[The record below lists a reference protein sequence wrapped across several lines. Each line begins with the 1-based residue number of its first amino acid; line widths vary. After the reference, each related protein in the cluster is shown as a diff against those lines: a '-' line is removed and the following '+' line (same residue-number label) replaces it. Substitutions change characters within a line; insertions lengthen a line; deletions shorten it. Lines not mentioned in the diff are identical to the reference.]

1 MKQIEIYENL
11 NIIFKDILD
20 INEINL
26 TNETTAEDVE
36 NWDSLSHINLIV
48 AIEKNFNI
56 SFTTREAK
64 SFNNVGEMVELI
76 FAKLN

>member
-1 MKQIEIYENL
+1 MNQHEIYEKL
-11 NIIFKDILD
+11 NTIFKDVLD
-20 INEINL
+20 IEEVELI
-26 TNETTAEDVE
+26 NETTAEDVE

-64 SFNNVGEMVELI
+64 SFSNVGEMVQLI
-76 FAKLN
+76 SEKLH

>member
-76 FAKLN
+76 FTKLN